1 VKNYHLVTR
10 TIEVPRFVETEQD
23 GESFA
28 LDPEAVKVV
37 EERIAA
43 FLASNQLILDALA
56 IRRAQ
61 RACGETGE
69 CPENDAAFSLM
80 SAIDKGRLPEVV
92 DQLVDGL

>member
-28 LDPEAVKVV
+28 LDPEAVKAV

-56 IRRAQ
+56 VRRAQ
-61 RACGETGE
+61 RSCGETGE
-69 CPENDAAFSLM
+69 RAENESGYWLMAAT
-80 SAIDKGRLPEVV
+80 IDGPLPAVV
-92 DQLVDGL
+92 SQLVDGL